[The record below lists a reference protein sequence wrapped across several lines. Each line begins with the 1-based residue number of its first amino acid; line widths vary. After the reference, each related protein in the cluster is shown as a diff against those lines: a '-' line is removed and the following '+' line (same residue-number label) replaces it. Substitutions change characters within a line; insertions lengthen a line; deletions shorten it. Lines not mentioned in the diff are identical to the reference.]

1 MRKSLTLIVVGVLV
15 VLSVTFASYIVLT
28 TFNPDLEIRKMM
40 LAMSDLETFQHGGGY
55 SWTRD
60 DTEGRVS
67 TTLYTS
73 GQTQIAELSE
83 IEHVTSLR
91 VVHLSESDVYND
103 LSGELRILG
112 ETTYLTYT
120 PPGPEIDGVSF
131 EDDETWISF
140 GQDELPSWG
149 SIIPGLEAPIDYQ
162 RSETSWS
169 PEGMT
174 RLRYLIA
181 YADVMT
187 SEYHGLTEII
197 DGENTSIIDSRIDS
211 RALESFL
218 LDVIRVKEDR
228 EPSEEERLMAATQ
241 AGQLS
246 RLTVRLWIG
255 NETHYLYRLQAAG
268 AFVEDISTDLVPVDI
283 RIEFSGFNE
292 PFEGEEPD
300 QVVAFESV
308 LASFLSSL
316 PDTRELGSL
325 SEHVTVVQ
333 EDARLPV
340 EEIESSNDQDDDGL
354 DDVLE
359 AFYGTDARNPD
370 TDGDGVSDGEEVR
383 SGKNP
388 RGTGSL
394 FGFGL

>member
-1 MRKSLTLIVVGVLV
+1 
-15 VLSVTFASYIVLT
+15 
-28 TFNPDLEIRKMM
+28 
-40 LAMSDLETFQHGGGY
+40 
-55 SWTRD
+55 
-60 DTEGRVS
+60 
-67 TTLYTS
+67 
-73 GQTQIAELSE
+73 
-83 IEHVTSLR
+83 
-91 VVHLSESDVYND
+91 
-103 LSGELRILG
+103 
-112 ETTYLTYT
+112 
-120 PPGPEIDGVSF
+120 
-131 EDDETWISF
+131 
-140 GQDELPSWG
+140 
-149 SIIPGLEAPIDYQ
+149 
-162 RSETSWS
+162 
-169 PEGMT
+169 
-174 RLRYLIA
+174 
-181 YADVMT
+181 
-187 SEYHGLTEII
+187 
-197 DGENTSIIDSRIDS
+197 
-211 RALESFL
+211 L